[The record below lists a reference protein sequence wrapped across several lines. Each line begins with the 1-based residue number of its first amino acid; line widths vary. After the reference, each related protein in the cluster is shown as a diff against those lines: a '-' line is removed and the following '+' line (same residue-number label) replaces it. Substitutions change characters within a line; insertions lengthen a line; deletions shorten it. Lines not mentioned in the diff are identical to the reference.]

1 MSRNILKSEFWRR
14 LFRGILGGASG
25 DRRIIS
31 PLLDHSRFG
40 AGLIVGKLLTLKLK
54 DPKTWKAVAGLP
66 SLDP

>member
-1 MSRNILKSEFWRR
+1 MFKNILKSEFCRR
-14 LFRGILGGASG
+14 LFRGILGGASS
-25 DRRIIS
+25 DRCIIS

-66 SLDP
+66 TLNP